1 MPRKSP
7 RPQKPKVF
15 YVFREDQK
23 GTLKKWIKKGINPFF
38 AIFPILDPLEIT
50 RKPSVLRGYE
60 TGLHLKFFEVLKNR
74 RKKHLWV

>member
-38 AIFPILDPLEIT
+38 AIVPILDPL
-50 RKPSVLRGYE
+50 KAPG
-60 TGLHLKFFEVLKNR
+60 N
-74 RKKHLWV
+74 LWFSGGTKQAFI